1 MILTLIRSLFMGALF
16 VVFMPFVGF
25 VVVFIALAERCRG
38 LLKESPPT
46 VGE

>member
-1 MILTLIRSLFMGALF
+1 MFLSLLRALFMGALF

-25 VVVFIALAERCRG
+25 VVVFMALAEKCRG

-46 VGE
+46 VGD